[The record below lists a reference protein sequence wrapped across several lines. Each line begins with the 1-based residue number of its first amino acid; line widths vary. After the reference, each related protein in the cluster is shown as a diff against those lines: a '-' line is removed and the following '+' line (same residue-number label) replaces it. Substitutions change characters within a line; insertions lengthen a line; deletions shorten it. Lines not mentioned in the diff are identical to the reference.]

1 MAQGLQYLPAFVA
14 AVHTGSFSAAS
25 RQLHLTQSSVS
36 YQIAQLEARLGAA
49 LFERVGRGVKL
60 TPLGRR
66 LFDICERFLGE
77 LTALRAAGNQAEA
90 RLTSVLRLA
99 SGSSFGRYVLGPILA
114 SDALREAIVD
124 FRFGSDEAVFA
135 AVADG
140 RAELGFAYSIRPS
153 NVLTFNPV
161 YRERLILIA
170 PPGRWAPA
178 RISPKWVADA
188 PFVTY
193 EESAPVYA
201 RWFEAV
207 FETMPS
213 NIRAVAHCAEIEEVA
228 AFVTAGR
235 GLAIVPWHAVAREL
249 AARRLRELRRTDWPE
264 VTNSVYAL
272 TRLGA
277 IRSEAA
283 TQVLAAIPR

>member
-1 MAQGLQYLPAFVA
+1 MAQGLQYVPAFVA
-14 AVHTGSFSAAS
+14 VVHTGSFSAAS
-25 RQLHLTQSSVS
+25 RQLHMTQSSVS
-36 YQIAQLEARLGAA
+36 YQIGQLEQRIGAP

-77 LTALRAAGNQAEA
+77 LTALRAAGTGGEA
-90 RLTSVLRLA
+90 RLASVLRL
-99 SGSSFGRYVLGPILA
+99 STGSSFGRYVLAPILA
-114 SDALREAIVD
+114 GAALRDAIVD
-124 FRFGSDEAVFA
+124 FRFGSDESVFA
-135 AVADG
+135 AVSEG
-140 RAELGFAYSIRPS
+140 RAELGFTYSIRPS
-153 NVLTFNPV
+153 NLLAFTPV

-178 RISPKWVADA
+178 RISPTWVANA

-193 EESAPVYA
+193 EESGPVYA

-207 FETMPS
+207 FDTMPS
-213 NIRAVAHCAEIEEVA
+213 NIRAIAHCAEIEEVA

-249 AARRLRELRRTDWPE
+249 AAHRLRQLRRSDWPE
-264 VTNSVYAL
+264 VTNSVYAVA
-272 TRLGA
+272 RVGA

-283 TQVLAAIPR
+283 AQVLASIPG